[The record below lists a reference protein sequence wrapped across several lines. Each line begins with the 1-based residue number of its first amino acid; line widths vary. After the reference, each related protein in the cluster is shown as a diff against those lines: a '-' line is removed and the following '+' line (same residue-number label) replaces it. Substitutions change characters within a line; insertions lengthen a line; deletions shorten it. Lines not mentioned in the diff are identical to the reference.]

1 MVKLNN
7 KKIGDLAEKY
17 ALNYLKK
24 QKMRLITCN
33 YFTQYGEIDIIMLD
47 EKIPAVT
54 LVFIEVRYRH
64 QSQYGQGFETV
75 SVQKQGKIIRSA
87 NIFLANNPQYDE
99 FNSRFDVVSL
109 KSDLKYVPSSLFSR
123 IKQYFFAPPYKLD
136 WIQHA
141 F

>member
-1 MVKLNN
+1 
-7 KKIGDLAEKY
+7 
-17 ALNYLKK
+17 
-24 QKMRLITCN
+24 MRLITCN